1 MTATLTPAPASAA
14 ISRDDQ
20 LRVTQS
26 RVVLSEW
33 TKFRLLR
40 STVYTLLV
48 TRRS

>member
-1 MTATLTPAPASAA
+1 MTATLTPAPASEA

-48 TRRS
+48 ARRS